1 VCVEAC
7 ECWEGLVWWW
17 VFSLT
22 SIDTR
27 LIAIDPASVIE
38 EMIGKYHMVACSK
51 VVAVAGVNLN
61 ATQTE
66 AVEI

>member
-1 VCVEAC
+1 M
-7 ECWEGLVWWW
+7 
-17 VFSLT
+17 FSLT

-38 EMIGKYHMVACSK
+38 EMIGEDHMVACSK
-51 VVAVAGVNLN
+51 VVAVAGINLN

-66 AVEI
+66 AVKI